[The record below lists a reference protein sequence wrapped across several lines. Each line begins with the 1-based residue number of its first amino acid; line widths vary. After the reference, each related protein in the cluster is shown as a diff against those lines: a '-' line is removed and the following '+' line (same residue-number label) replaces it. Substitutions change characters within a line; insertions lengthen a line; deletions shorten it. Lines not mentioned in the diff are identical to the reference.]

1 MYSDYN
7 LYFKLIDAME
17 KQSQKSGTALIKEG
31 DDGTHMYVLI
41 KGALQV
47 FKGQGKDKSIVCD
60 LSPGMLFG
68 ELAILYNCRR
78 TG

>member
-1 MYSDYN
+1 
-7 LYFKLIDAME
+7 ME
-17 KQSQKSGTALIKEG
+17 KQKHSANTCLIKEG

-47 FKGQGKDKSIVCD
+47 YKGQGKEKTVVCE
-60 LSPGMLFG
+60 LVPGMLFG

-78 TG
+78 TGES

>member
-1 MYSDYN
+1 
-7 LYFKLIDAME
+7 ME
-17 KQSQKSGTALIKEG
+17 KQSQKANTSLIKEG

-41 KGALQV
+41 KGTLQV
-47 FKGQGKDKSIVCD
+47 FKGQGKDKSVVCD